1 MRRSPTG
8 EQWHLARGEQSA
20 CVVQVGGGLR
30 SYAVSGRDVV
40 AGFRPDQ
47 PCLHGRGQVLM
58 PWPNRVRD
66 GRYTVR
72 GTAYQL
78 PLTEVER
85 ANASHGLVRWAL
97 WELVRHEPDLVE
109 VRYRLHPQPGWPWH
123 LDLGLVYHL
132 TDDGLVV
139 TASAINPGGERV
151 PFGFGG
157 HPYVATGGV
166 DPAQISVTIPARTY
180 LVVDGERLLP
190 QRVADV
196 GGTPEDLRA
205 GPRLGDLALD
215 TAYTDLERG
224 DDGRW
229 TVTVGGV
236 AAGTVDVW
244 GDARLGWLQ
253 VFSQK
258 AWLPV
263 DGPDVPGIAVEPMTC
278 PPDALNSGTDLLW
291 LAPGE
296 RWSADWGIRVR

>member
-1 MRRSPTG
+1 
-8 EQWHLARGEQSA
+8 
-20 CVVQVGGGLR
+20 
-30 SYAVSGRDVV
+30 
-40 AGFRPDQ
+40 
-47 PCLHGRGQVLM
+47 M

-190 QRVADV
+190 QRVAAV

-224 DDGRW
+224 DDGAGPSRW
-229 TVTVGGV
+229 AASRRGQLTSGGMR
-236 AAGTVDVW
+236 GW
-244 GDARLGWLQ
+244 GGCRCSRRRRGYR
-253 VFSQK
+253 ST
-258 AWLPV
+258 
-263 DGPDVPGIAVEPMTC
+263 GPTSPASPS
-278 PPDALNSGTDLLW
+278 N
-291 LAPGE
+291 
-296 RWSADWGIRVR
+296 R